1 MEGARWT
8 PQALGRWLLSL
19 REAAG
24 LSHDALGERVGK
36 TRSQLID
43 YEKGRRSPVGTAL
56 LEILTELGVR
66 IEPPPP
72 GEPPPRPLASEVRE
86 LSDNVDAL
94 RDVVERRTDEV
105 SEKLDA
111 IDEAVRVAAATRE
124 TGRSAR
130 GRE

>member
-8 PQALGRWLLSL
+8 PQALGRWLLAL
-19 REAAG
+19 RLASG

-66 IEPPPP
+66 IDPPPP
-72 GEPPPRPLASEVRE
+72 GEPPRPLASEVRE
-86 LSDNVDAL
+86 LSENVDAL

-105 SEKLDA
+105 VEKLDA
-111 IDEAVRVAAATRE
+111 IDEAVRVSAVTRDP
-124 TGRSAR
+124 GRSAR